1 MLAHPRAP
9 AVVLALVCAL
19 GIGARSYRL
28 GTPAP
33 QNGQGGTVFD
43 ESYYANAA
51 RVIAGVP
58 MNPSDRY
65 YGAAPSGSD
74 PNGEHPQLAKVL
86 IALSIDIGGDTP
98 VAWRISAVVFS
109 LAALL
114 TLYWLVR
121 CAGGGPW
128 LAVGATAIAS
138 FENLWVVSGRIAV
151 LDIYCVPFMLAG
163 AAFYLRRR
171 PVIAGFLLGIG
182 ACFKE
187 VALFGVLVL
196 LLLEAM
202 RGIAWLASEYEGAP
216 EGWRSLGRSGWRRV
230 ARPEWRRVARP
241 FGMVLV
247 TIVTFASAL
256 AILDSAVPPYNGGHR
271 VTRNEAAICSDLW
284 LWRDSCNHIAFI
296 IKYAELLTSP
306 NGPQGIASYPW
317 QFWGDVKNI
326 PYFTQTVTVRV
337 NGKVTHVTTTINFQG
352 LISRV
357 LLFTSWIAIL
367 MNIWWAIRRRDDLSF
382 VVIAWIL
389 GTWLPIEF
397 GSLFEQRTT
406 YIYYMVITMP
416 ALYIA
421 VVRLLAWRRVP
432 KLVDAAWWVAFLVE
446 FAALYPFRTF
456 G

>member
-1 MLAHPRAP
+1 VLAHRRAS

-19 GIGARSYRL
+19 GVGARCYRL

-33 QNGQGGTVFD
+33 QHGHGGTVFD
-43 ESYYANAA
+43 ETYYVNAA
-51 RVIAGVP
+51 RVIAGAH
-58 MNPSDRY
+58 MNPGDRY
-65 YGAAPSGSD
+65 YGAAPAGSD
-74 PNGEHPQLAKVL
+74 PNAEHPQLAKVL
-86 IALSIDIGGDTP
+86 IALSIDLGGDTP

-114 TLYWLVR
+114 MLNWLVR

-187 VALFGVLVL
+187 VALFGVLIL
-196 LLLEAM
+196 LGLEAM
-202 RGIAWLASEYEGAP
+202 RGAAWLASQLQEAP
-216 EGWRSLGRSGWRRV
+216 QGWRSLGRSGWPRIARPDRRRV
-230 ARPEWRRVARP
+230 ARPLA
-241 FGMVLV
+241 MVLV

-256 AILDSAVPPYNGGHR
+256 AIIDSAVPPNNGGHP

-284 LWRDSCNHIAFI
+284 LWRSACNHIAFI
-296 IKYAELLTSP
+296 VKYAEGLRSP
-306 NGPQGIASYPW
+306 NAPQGIASYPW

-326 PYFTQTVTVRV
+326 PYFTQTVSVRV
-337 NGKVTHVTTTINFQG
+337 AGELTHVTTTINFQG

-357 LLFTSWIAIL
+357 LLFTSWPAIL
-367 MNIWWAIRRRDDLSF
+367 MSIWWAIRRRDDLSF
-382 VVIAWIL
+382 LVIAWIL

-397 GSLFEQRTT
+397 GSLFEARTT
-406 YIYYMVITMP
+406 YLYYMVITMP

-421 VVRLLAWRRVP
+421 VARLLAWQRVP
-432 KLVDAAWWVAFLVE
+432 KLLDVAWWALFLVE
-446 FAALYPFRTF
+446 FATLYPLRTL